1 MYGMDSQGFPDIDS
15 WAELIIKLPEHKIGK
30 KYRVTYEEIG
40 QGWCVNLGRKRVN
53 FKATPK
59 VKRVITVSFMSGG
72 KKITYQK
79 TENVTKQ
86 TGKKF
91 IARNKKARV
100 DG

>member
-1 MYGMDSQGFPDIDS
+1 M
-15 WAELIIKLPEHKIGK
+15 
-30 KYRVTYEEIG
+30 
-40 QGWCVNLGRKRVN
+40 GRKRVN